1 MMAERCAVLPIVLDQ
16 DEIAAGLAGAGA
28 GLERRKTLL
37 AEAGVIP
44 TPIDADAPAEAL
56 AGLSVL
62 FIVGLDRDTA
72 QQLAARARLKG
83 VLVNVE
89 DEPELCDFHVPA
101 IIRRGDLTV
110 SVSTSGRA
118 PGLAKLIREWL
129 ERRLHLEWKTRLDD
143 VSEARANWRAAGHSP
158 SDVSQKTR
166 DLVARKE
173 WLS

>member
-1 MMAERCAVLPIVLDQ
+1 MLPIVLDQ
-16 DEIAAGLAGAGA
+16 DEITAGLAGAGD
-28 GLERRKTLL
+28 GFERRKALL
-37 AEAGVIP
+37 AEAGVVP

-62 FIVGLDRDTA
+62 FIAGLDHDTA
-72 QQLAARARLKG
+72 RQLAARARLKG

-89 DEPELCDFHVPA
+89 DEPALCDFHVPA

-110 SVSTSGRA
+110 TVSTAGRA

-143 VSEARANWRAAGHSP
+143 VSDARASWRAAGHSP
-158 SDVSQKTR
+158 SDVSQKMR
-166 DLVARKE
+166 DMVARKE